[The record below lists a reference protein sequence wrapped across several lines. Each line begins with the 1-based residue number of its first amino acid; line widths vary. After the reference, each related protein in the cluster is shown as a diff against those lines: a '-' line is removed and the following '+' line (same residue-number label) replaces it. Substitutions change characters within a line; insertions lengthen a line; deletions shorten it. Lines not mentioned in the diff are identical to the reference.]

1 MCNTHPPTQTHAH
14 TYANAYRSTH
24 PCACRLI
31 HTQHTPTSA
40 TAYTHINSNTY
51 TYTCPR
57 ICPWIHEDAR
67 LHIHVCAPTQ
77 AHPCTLTGHP
87 RGLNNMSACFCYRES
102 TGGAEV
108 ALRKKSKQ
116 IVTYPLGAKAP
127 WLIKGWRGA
136 PRRVPQ
142 NWHSLQCMPPAAP
155 PWTVAW
161 MKGG

>member
-1 MCNTHPPTQTHAH
+1 
-14 TYANAYRSTH
+14 
-24 PCACRLI
+24 
-31 HTQHTPTSA
+31 
-40 TAYTHINSNTY
+40 
-51 TYTCPR
+51 
-57 ICPWIHEDAR
+57 
-67 LHIHVCAPTQ
+67 
-77 AHPCTLTGHP
+77 
-87 RGLNNMSACFCYRES
+87 MSACFCYRES

-116 IVTYPLGAKAP
+116 IVTYLLGAKAP